1 MQVPTWAL
9 NGSSLL
15 VLLLLCFHLRL
26 LLALFRLPGQ
36 PISRCCW
43 VPRKCHSTASPTS
56 THILLSTHGSFSA
69 VASPLLCFAAARH
82 VNSIR
87 LKVHLLFSLVIM
99 CSGQHAFPPPLPLP
113 LPSPTLSL
121 THAATPPGL
130 SGLSLS
136 AWPLNGHSMCLS
148 NLPFAMIIMSY
159 GRYIDAPRL
168 PVTAERT
175 DNPDRQMDGRTA
187 GRQDGLT
194 VGQAP

>member
-43 VPRKCHSTASPTS
+43 VPRKCPSTASPTS
-56 THILLSTHGSFSA
+56 THSPLSTHGSFSA

-99 CSGQHAFPPPLPLP
+99 CSGQHALPPPTPIP
-113 LPSPTLSL
+113 HTLS
-121 THAATPPGL
+121 HSCCHPPWLVRPLFVGL
-130 SGLSLS
+130 
-136 AWPLNGHSMCLS
+136 AIKWALNV
-148 NLPFAMIIMSY
+148 F
-159 GRYIDAPRL
+159 
-168 PVTAERT
+168 V
-175 DNPDRQMDGRTA
+175 
-187 GRQDGLT
+187 
-194 VGQAP
+194 

>member
-43 VPRKCHSTASPTS
+43 VPRKCHPTASPTS
-56 THILLSTHGSFSA
+56 THSPFSTHGSFSA

-99 CSGQHAFPPPLPLP
+99 CSGQHALPPPPP
-113 LPSPTLSL
+113 PPTPTPIPHTLS
-121 THAATPPGL
+121 HSCCHPPWLVRPLFVGL
-130 SGLSLS
+130 
-136 AWPLNGHSMCLS
+136 AIKWALNV
-148 NLPFAMIIMSY
+148 F
-159 GRYIDAPRL
+159 
-168 PVTAERT
+168 V
-175 DNPDRQMDGRTA
+175 
-187 GRQDGLT
+187 
-194 VGQAP
+194 